1 MFVICCDWLCSETNK
16 ALSAKS
22 GLQGLY
28 SQLCAVHLCVVPYA
42 WCNIAETHL
51 HDMYHRHQLRAAAT
65 AYGHTDTMKQKCHS
79 WQQRIQALGRQRRAR

>member
-16 ALSAKS
+16 ALLAKS

-51 HDMYHRHQLRAAAT
+51 HGMYHRHQLPAAAT
-65 AYGHTDTMKQKCHS
+65 AYAHTDSMKQKCHMATKDTS
-79 WQQRIQALGRQRRAR
+79 PW